1 MESSEHS
8 GAHISSPICTNS
20 LIFNKG
26 TIFFLFFLNMLTN
39 PIISQIKFLW
49 HYNPLLLAY
58 DYRLT
63 HNSILMILHLYP
75 LKESCLPYTLLL
87 YCKLYH
93 SGTTSHHHQ
102 TSKWIKNQAILMT
115 LPQQKLCHINSK
127 GSVPQN
133 KNKKWNKNGLQAR
146 LPNSIKNEGGW
157 INFTVKT

>member
-1 MESSEHS
+1 MESSENS

-26 TIFFLFFLNMLTN
+26 TILFLFFLNMLTN

-49 HYNPLLLAY
+49 HYNPPLLAY

-93 SGTTSHHHQ
+93 SGTTSYRHQ
-102 TSKWIKNQAILMT
+102 TSKWIKNRAILMT

-133 KNKKWNKNGLQAR
+133 KNKNEIKTAYR
-146 LPNSIKNEGGW
+146 LDCQIL
-157 INFTVKT
+157 